1 VSDLTLTLTNRPTE
15 LTGTLSDAAGR
26 PTSDYAML
34 AFSTDRSLW
43 NVPRRISGAV
53 RLSSDG
59 RYRIVGLPPGEYYV
73 TAITDFDPLQL
84 SDPSFLES
92 LILPSAKVTL
102 GEGER
107 KAFNLRIGGGS

>member
-1 VSDLTLTLTNRPTE
+1 MSDLTLTLTNRPAE
-15 LTGTLSDAAGR
+15 LTGTLSDTTGR
-26 PTSDYAML
+26 PTSDYSML

-43 NVPRRISGAV
+43 TVPRRISGAV

-59 RYRIVGLPPGEYYV
+59 RYRILGLPPGEYYV
-73 TAITDFDPLQL
+73 TAITDFDPMQL

-92 LILPSAKVTL
+92 LIPPSAKVTL

-107 KAFNLRIGGGS
+107 REFNLKIGGGS